1 MAFKVSNE
9 TKVGALA
16 AVAITILV
24 LGYNYLAGKDSLWS
38 SGHTYFAHFEDL
50 NGLSK
55 SNPIVYKG
63 YKIGQVSEIEFN
75 DESKDFLVELDI
87 QKDIKITNGSV
98 ASISDAD
105 LFGSK
110 AIVMDIVK
118 GAEEAED
125 GATLKGASEASM
137 LESLGTTLGPIATR
151 IDSLVA
157 ALNKTLTSDAM
168 VGSIKNL
175 ELTTRNLISVTG
187 KLDQVVSD
195 NQEQLNV
202 IFKNVA
208 SITDNLSKNN
218 AVITSVLKNTDSIT
232 ANFKQLK
239 LQQTLNEANTAIASF
254 NSTLKQI
261 NEGNGTLSLLLKD
274 PKLYNNLE
282 KVAKDLNI
290 LIVDINKYP
299 KRYFSIGSGK
309 KTEKERDKDIENGTY
324 KPE

>member
-16 AVAITILV
+16 AISITILV

-38 SGHTYFAHFEDL
+38 SGKTYYAHFENL

-55 SNPIVYKG
+55 SNPVIFKG

-87 QKDIKITNGSV
+87 QKDVKINEGSI
-98 ASISDAD
+98 AKISDAD

-110 AIVMDIVK
+110 AIEMAIIK
-118 GAEEAED
+118 SAKEAPD
-125 GATLKGASEASM
+125 GSTIKGASEASM

-157 ALNKTLTSDAM
+157 ALNKTITSDDM
-168 VGSIKNL
+168 VGTIKNL
-175 ELTTRNLISVTG
+175 ELTSRNLISVSS
-187 KLDQVVSD
+187 KLDQVVAE
-195 NQEQLNV
+195 NQVQLNT

-218 AVITSVLKNTDSIT
+218 AVISSVLRNTDSIT
-232 ANFKQLK
+232 SNIRKLK
-239 LQQTLNEANTAIASF
+239 LQETLNEANKAIASF
-254 NSTLKQI
+254 NGTLKKI

-282 KVAKDLNI
+282 KVAKDLDK
-290 LIVDINKYP
+290 LIIDINTYP

-309 KTEKERDKDIENGTY
+309 KADKERDKDIENDTY
-324 KPE
+324 KP